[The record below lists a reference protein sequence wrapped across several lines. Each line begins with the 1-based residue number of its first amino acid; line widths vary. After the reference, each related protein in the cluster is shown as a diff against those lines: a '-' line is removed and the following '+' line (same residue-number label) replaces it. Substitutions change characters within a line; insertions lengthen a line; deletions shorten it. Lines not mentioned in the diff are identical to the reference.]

1 MSDCIVIQY
10 LPRRD
15 KIPPAAHTIKLS
27 PTDPVSDRT
36 PFGEIKIPD
45 PIEREKKKT

>member
-10 LPRRD
+10 SPRRD
-15 KIPPAAHTIKLS
+15 KIPPAPHTIKLS
-27 PTDPVSDRT
+27 PTDPVSVRT

-45 PIEREKKKT
+45 PIERKKTHK